1 MHIFVQFES
10 GSEII
15 TDGAEHV
22 GLKVAVSFTNDRVE
36 VGDENIDAMG
46 ARITVGEA
54 NHREHGAEKIPD
66 GKVGVNANTGQDC
79 FHTSIIAGFSGLGAR
94 FDEVYGYEKYNRLLD
109 FVAEDFNG
117 LKNDFVIWGGVFGKV

>member
-22 GLKVAVSFTNDRVE
+22 GLKVAVSLTNDRVE
-36 VGDENIDAMG
+36 VGDENIDVMG

-54 NHREHGAEKIPD
+54 NHRKHGAKKIAE
-66 GKVGVNANTGQDC
+66 GEVGVNANAGQDC
-79 FHTSIIAGFSGLGAR
+79 FHKSIIAGFRG
-94 FDEVYGYEKYNRLLD
+94 
-109 FVAEDFNG
+109 
-117 LKNDFVIWGGVFGKV
+117 